1 MDLLINEPPL
11 LVLPTLAKLIGL
23 NESIVF
29 QQVHYWLRKT
39 SHEYDGA
46 KWFYKTYEEWH
57 EEFPFWSVATVRRT
71 ITSLEKQGL
80 LISTTKYNK
89 LGIDKTKW
97 YTINYGNYKK
107 LMSSR
112 VAQNEQSSCSNCAD
126 GALKMSNPHDQV
138 DHTNNQRILTENT
151 TDIYNLV
158 VDKEAQPE
166 KSEKANAQTAFEFY
180 EQNGFGTL
188 SPYVAEKIG
197 TWIEELSEE
206 LVLEAM
212 KIATENNARNWK
224 YVESILKN
232 WANKNFKSLADVEA
246 DRKRFEIQ
254 KQQRNRGK
262 GMLEEKI
269 PEWFYKRQSTD
280 QEQPKS
286 KNIDFEAERQKI
298 LEKLKSQ

>member
-1 MDLLINEPPL
+1 MNLLINEPPL
-11 LVLPTLAKLIGL
+11 QVLPTLACEVGL
-23 NESIVF
+23 NEAIIL
-29 QQVHYWLRKT
+29 QQAHYWLSKST
-39 SHEYDGA
+39 HEFDGY
-46 KWFYKTYEEWH
+46 KWFYKTYEKWQ
-57 EEFPFWSVATVRRT
+57 EEFPFWSQATIRRA
-71 ITSLEKQGL
+71 INSLEKRGY
-80 LISTTKYNK
+80 LISTDAYNK
-89 LGIDKTKW
+89 MGIDKTKW
-97 YTINYGNYKK
+97 YRIDYQK
-107 LMSSR
+107 LVSSSS
-112 VAQNEQSSCSNCAD
+112 AQNEQSSCSNCTD
-126 GALKMSNPHDQV
+126 GLLKMSNQTAQIE
-138 DHTNNQRILTENT
+138 HTNNQRILTENT